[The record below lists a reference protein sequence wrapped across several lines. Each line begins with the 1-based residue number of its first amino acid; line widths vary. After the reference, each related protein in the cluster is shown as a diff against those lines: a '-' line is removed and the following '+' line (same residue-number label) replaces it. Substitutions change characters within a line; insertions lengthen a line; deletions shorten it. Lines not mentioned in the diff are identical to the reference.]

1 MSPPL
6 NLREYETQARER
18 LPAMV
23 WAYYAGGADD
33 ELTLAANARD
43 WERLRLRY
51 RVLVDV
57 SELRLGTTVLGQAV
71 SLPILSA
78 PCAANNLAHPEGE
91 LAVARAVA
99 AAGSL
104 QIVSTLATRSLE
116 EIAATGPAP
125 RWFQLYVYRDRGV
138 TRDLIARVE
147 RAGYQALCL
156 TVDAPRLGRREREI
170 RSGFHLPPGQRLA
183 NLAPYA
189 AGAELT
195 ATEGAS
201 ALARYVESLWDP
213 SLDWSTIAWLREQ
226 TRLPILVKGLVT
238 AEDARLAVEHGVAGI
253 VVSNHGGRQL
263 DGAVTGCEAL
273 PEVVAAV
280 AGRCEV
286 LVDGGIRRGTDVLK
300 ALALGARAVLVGRP
314 YLWALAVDGEVG
326 VSRMFELLRE
336 ELRLA
341 MTLAGVTSAEQVPRE
356 LVVR

>member
-6 NLREYETQARER
+6 NLREYEAQARER

-33 ELTLAANARD
+33 ELTLAKNERD

-57 SELRLGTTVLGQAV
+57 SEVTLTTTVLGQAV

-104 QIVSTLATRSLE
+104 QIVSTLGTRSLE
-116 EIAATGPAP
+116 EIAASGPAP

-138 TRDLIARVE
+138 TRDLIARAE
-147 RAGYQALCL
+147 RVGYQALCL

-189 AGAELT
+189 AGAELAAT
-195 ATEGAS
+195 AGAS

-226 TRLPILVKGLVT
+226 TRLPIVVKGLVT

-263 DGAVTGCEAL
+263 DGSVTGCEAL
-273 PEVVAAV
+273 PEVVTAV

-314 YLWALAVDGEVG
+314 YLWALAVDGEAG
-326 VSRMFELLRE
+326 VSRLFELLRE

-356 LVVR
+356 LVVP